1 MEIGLLSLDKIY
13 WIRVEFGLET
23 AACTQRRA
31 SSSDPTGFS
40 FFFCITVCQR
50 DQCLNS
56 AQGLR
61 ILHITRS
68 NKFVL
73 SGLSSVRAIF
83 TLVSVYKLKLV

>member
-40 FFFCITVCQR
+40 FFFVSQFVNVTNALTVLRVSEFCTLLDPTNSYCQG
-50 DQCLNS
+50 S
-56 AQGLR
+56 
-61 ILHITRS
+61 
-68 NKFVL
+68 VL
-73 SGLSSVRAIF
+73 CALYSH
-83 TLVSVYKLKLV
+83 